1 MKYSAI
7 DIGTNSIKHSI
18 YDHRL
23 SLIHREIFYIRLG
36 EDIEKKWLS
45 TEKIQKALNFITK
58 LAGISDKENIH
69 KTIIVGTSA
78 IRVCKNGTSFADRIR
93 SAFNVPFKILSGK
106 EEARLTFTGASHR
119 FKRKMA
125 KKNSTFIDIGAGSSE
140 IILTKDLLF
149 SNAESLE
156 IGALR
161 VKKRLKKRPFINEKI
176 LPLVLKECPKK
187 FLEKFKRS
195 SVVVGIGGS
204 FTTAARILLKQKIFN
219 ASLIEKKTFVPDDF
233 FGLEKTLKKVSVKDI
248 QNTFSLNRKR
258 ADLVHPG
265 LALINAYLNIAQPEK
280 IFVSTEGVG
289 KGAVITYLK
298 NRSQT
303 K

>member
-23 SLIHREIFYIRLG
+23 SLLQREIFYIRIG

-45 TEKIQKALNFITK
+45 TEKTQKALSIITK
-58 LAGISDKENIH
+58 LTKLSDKKNIH

-78 IRVCKNGTSFADRIR
+78 IRACKNGTSFARCIR
-93 SAFNVPFKILSGK
+93 SSFAVPFKILSGK
-106 EEARLTFTGASHR
+106 EEARLTFAGASHNL
-119 FKRKMA
+119 KRKMA
-125 KKNSTFIDIGAGSSE
+125 KKGSTFIDIGAGSSE

-161 VKKRLKKRPFINEKI
+161 IKKKLKRRPFTAGKV
-176 LPLVLKECPKK
+176 LPLVLNECPKK
-187 FLEKFKRS
+187 FLEKFKDS

-204 FTTAARILLKQKIFN
+204 FTTAARILLRQKIFD

-233 FGLEKTLKKVSVKDI
+233 IRLEKKLAKVSIKDI
-248 QNTFSLNRKR
+248 QKTFSLNRKR

-265 LALINAYLNIAQPEK
+265 LALINAYLSIAKPEK

-298 NRSQT
+298 